1 MDEKEF
7 LEQYAEE
14 LNNRVRELIT
24 KLSEKGWRV
33 EFSNDGH
40 YRAVNS
46 TGLIVTREGCRL
58 MGVSDECVARDLKF
72 LLGLLKTTKG

>member
-1 MDEKEF
+1 MEE
-7 LEQYAEE
+7 EEE
-14 LNNRVRELIT
+14 LNNRLRELIT

-46 TGLIVTREGCRL
+46 NGLIVTREGCPL
-58 MGVSDECVARDLKF
+58 MGISDEYVIKDLAEILSKF
-72 LLGLLKTTKG
+72 